1 MTRINVS
8 GSLIMFYFIKLKCST
23 TPSDWIMLSLL
34 TLNVFASNFS
44 HFPHFYLGC
53 VVTISVWESWGLL
66 QSPLLPAALE
76 DRSVTIIC
84 IFLWKALECVVVW
97 CLYSQL
103 HVLLN
108 RFVRITSLKS
118 DRQNMHHDLWCPRKE
133 VLSQGKCRF
142 CLFELPLRQGQ
153 NKEHSEIWRYS
164 GQDIESVIASTV
176 GYTLDREAWLPELSR
191 FSVLG
196 NLVWR
201 SV

>member
-8 GSLIMFYFIKLKCST
+8 GSLIMFYFTKLKCST
-23 TPSDWIMLSLL
+23 TPSNWIMLSLL
-34 TLNVFASNFS
+34 TLNIFASNFS
-44 HFPHFYLGC
+44 HFPHFYLGY

-97 CLYSQL
+97 RLCSQL

-118 DRQNMHHDLWCPRKE
+118 DSQNIPHDLWCPRKE
-133 VLSQGKCRF
+133 VLSQDSV
-142 CLFELPLRQGQ
+142 CLSSHYDKVKTR
-153 NKEHSEIWRYS
+153 
-164 GQDIESVIASTV
+164 STLKF
-176 GYTLDREAWLPELSR
+176 GDTLDRT
-191 FSVLG
+191 
-196 NLVWR
+196 
-201 SV
+201 

>member
-8 GSLIMFYFIKLKCST
+8 GSLIMFYFTKLKCST
-23 TPSDWIMLSLL
+23 TPSNWIMLSLL
-34 TLNVFASNFS
+34 TLNIFASNFS
-44 HFPHFYLGC
+44 HFPHFYLGY

-97 CLYSQL
+97 RLCSQL

-118 DRQNMHHDLWCPRKE
+118 DSQNIPHDLWCPRKE
-133 VLSQGKCRF
+133 VLSQDSV
-142 CLFELPLRQGQ
+142 CLSSHYDKVKTR
-153 NKEHSEIWRYS
+153 
-164 GQDIESVIASTV
+164 STLKF
-176 GYTLDREAWLPELSR
+176 GDTLDRTLKVSQPLLLDTLWTERPGCLSCPDFR
-191 FSVLG
+191 F
-196 NLVWR
+196 
-201 SV
+201 